1 MRYVR
6 LFAGP
11 DGESHFQDIAV
22 ELTPI
27 AEYAKGV
34 PLVYISAS
42 RASTA
47 LTFLSAPPGFFG
59 DWHAAPRQQF
69 MIKLAGET
77 EFVASDGERR
87 QIGPGTVLLIED
99 TSGKGHTSRV
109 LGPRRRRVVRRWP
122 RRTRAELGGTYRPC
136 RTALESLLKRAP
148 LDWPRLPR
156 QLRRGASSGRSVR
169 TAG

>member
-1 MRYVR
+1 LGRRFETTGRKDNAMRYVR

-11 DGESHFQDIAV
+11 DGESHFEDIAV

-42 RASTA
+42 RASNA

-69 MIKLAGET
+69 MIKLAGQT

-87 QIGPGTVLLIED
+87 EIGPGTVLLIED

-109 LGPRRRRVVRRWP
+109 LGPGDDEWFV
-122 RRTRAELGGTYRPC
+122 AGLDEL
-136 RTALESLLKRAP
+136 E
-148 LDWPRLPR
+148 
-156 QLRRGASSGRSVR
+156 RS
-169 TAG
+169 